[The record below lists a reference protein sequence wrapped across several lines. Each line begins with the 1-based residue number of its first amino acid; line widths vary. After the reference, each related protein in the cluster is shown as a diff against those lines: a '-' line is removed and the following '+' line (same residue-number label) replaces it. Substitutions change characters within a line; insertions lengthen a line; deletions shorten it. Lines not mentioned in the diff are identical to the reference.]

1 MPLSEIGEQAIVD
14 LFHLIDANKNGSID
28 LKEQHHAAKKLHS
41 MTMPKG
47 RRRWTWTDKDT
58 DGDGKI
64 SVREWRTALQAI
76 ADKAG
81 EEHLLWAIIKS
92 WDEHPLSVE
101 IRRQPDIS
109 KQRESLRVQVQAR
122 YL

>member
-1 MPLSEIGEQAIVD
+1 MPLSAISEKAISD
-14 LFHLIDANKNGSID
+14 LFQMIDTNKNGVFELD
-28 LKEQHHAAKKLHS
+28 EQHRALKNLHS

-47 RRRWTWTDKDT
+47 RWIWKDKDT

-81 EEHLLWAIIKS
+81 EEHLLWAIIRS
-92 WDEHPLSVE
+92 WDDHPLTVE
-101 IRRQPDIS
+101 IRQQPDIS
-109 KQRESLRVQVQAR
+109 KQRESLRVEVQAR

>member
-14 LFHLIDANKNGSID
+14 LFHLIDANKNGYID
-28 LKEQHHAAKKLHS
+28 LKEQHNATKKLHS

-47 RRRWTWTDKDT
+47 RWTWIDKDT

-64 SVREWRTALQAI
+64 SKGEWRAAMQAI
-76 ADKAG
+76 VDKAG
-81 EEHLLWAIIKS
+81 EEQLLWAIIRC
-92 WDEHPLSVE
+92 WDDHPLTVE
-101 IRRQPDIS
+101 IRQQPDIS